1 MPTGI
6 FYHGIDSVI
15 IIKRIVDYFNWSK
28 VSLLGHSL
36 GAITSYQYGLLYPD
50 TMDFLICLDS
60 LKPLVHENEKIN
72 RMVRTAQS
80 FLKYDR
86 LNNLK
91 GEPPCYTFDVL
102 EKMLHEGTRKS
113 IALESCKYILE
124 RNIAPST
131 SKPGKYY
138 FKRDGRLKVSILLG
152 WAQKDIV
159 ESASR
164 ITYPIFVSKATQ
176 SPFFEKKEHVKE
188 VIQVIQKVNK
198 DFEYHTVE
206 GTHHVHLNNPE
217 HLGSLISTF
226 IKKYDKADRSD
237 GGLKQS

>member
-72 RMVRTAQS
+72 RMVRTVQS